1 MKTAL
6 LIALAMIGVSYAWGM
21 RGDLI
26 GGEKGAM
33 LPGAI
38 LGTVLALMSGS
49 PEIASHFYIPAAV
62 GAASMYFGGT
72 ETYAQTMSFAYIRK
86 NGKPLD
92 FKKSMIGLCFKG
104 STWFGL
110 CGAFLGI
117 SFAAMAGKLYRWY
130 DFLIYFILVPG
141 MRLLG
146 RLIFNMPYKPEE
158 GKMPKLYF
166 SEGRPE
172 QYGELIGMYVGVL
185 ILMIVRHDSLGI
197 AMAIAGAVAGSL
209 GWMLSHTINVYTT
222 APMKNGKYF
231 FGKYQTNGFIDNW
244 KIMEFGLGAAG
255 ALGISVAF
263 SCFSGTILNYQ
274 NCIIFNGG
282 DVFKGV
288 APSSSTTIIALT
300 FVWIILLLADGCH
313 WLVKEPKPYK
323 EDLMQKRAHNIIR
336 QDEFEE
342 MMKDASDTP
351 PKKSYYVYEK
361 VTEIIERPLYSYI
374 PLVLILAGGIKA
386 AAIEALIAVY
396 WVAVEKAAGDRLR
409 KQNFDTKLVWVGGLI
424 GLMLLFGAVFLAS
437 ETWGVSM
444 FLLTMFVYFVVYI
457 FLSQFV
463 NPKTR
468 KAVRENGFKLKRVAN
483 CTKSCFTVFSHYIFC
498 TVLFLI
504 LLCFR

>member
-72 ETYAQTMSFAYIRK
+72 ETYAQTMGFAYLNR
-86 NGKPLD
+86 NGKAAD
-92 FKKSMIGLCFKG
+92 YKKSMIGLCFKG

-130 DFLIYFILVPG
+130 DFLIFFILVPG
-141 MRLLG
+141 MRYLG

-166 SEGRPE
+166 SDGRPE
-172 QYGELIGMYVGVL
+172 QYGELIGMYVGV
-185 ILMIVRHDSLGI
+185 IVLMIIRHDSLGI
-197 AMAIAGAVAGSL
+197 AMAVTGAVTGAL
-209 GWMLSHTINVYTT
+209 GWMASHTINVYTV

-231 FGKYQTNGFIDNW
+231 FGKYQTEGFVDNW
-244 KIMEFGLGAAG
+244 KIMEFGLGASG
-255 ALGISVAF
+255 ALGISAAF
-263 SCFSGTILNYQ
+263 ACFSGTVLNYR
-274 NCIIFNGG
+274 NSIIFNGG
-282 DVFKGV
+282 NVFTGV
-288 APSSSTTIIALT
+288 APKSLTPIVALT

-323 EDLMQKRAHNIIR
+323 EDLMYKRSHNIIR

-351 PKKSYYVYEK
+351 PKKSCYIYGK

-409 KQNFDTKLVWVGGLI
+409 KQNFDTKLVWAGGLI
-424 GLMLLFGAVFLAS
+424 GLMLLFAAVFLAGES
-437 ETWGVSM
+437 WGVSM
-444 FLLTMFVYFVVYI
+444 CLLTLFVYFPGYI
-457 FLSQFV
+457 FIAGFANQV
-463 NPKTR
+463 MRKTLQER
-468 KAVRENGFKLKRVAN
+468 GLKLKEFAGK
-483 CTKSCFTVFSHYIFC
+483 TKSSFTVFSHYIFC
-498 TVLFLI
+498 TILFFI